1 MPEGSTPRRGRLP
14 GDVRVVIARRHVH
27 LPRML
32 GTGALFSAC
41 YGNVGSSIYYAL
53 GVTAGFA
60 LGLTPLAM
68 ILAGGIFV
76 TTALNYAEG
85 TAAIPYAG
93 GSSSFARRAFNE
105 TSGFLVGWIQ
115 LLNYTA
121 TVSISA
127 YFAIGY
133 LGIFGNYVPFLKV
146 LAQTEWHAGAAVALT
161 AILMVVN
168 VIGIQESSALNLTL
182 ALLDLGT
189 QLVLVVLG
197 IWLLLN
203 ISTVISNI
211 HWGVAPTWG
220 NFLASIS
227 IAMVTYTGIET
238 ISNMS
243 EEAKNPGRTVPR
255 ATLAVIAAVLFVSAF
270 LPTIGMSVFPVHPDG
285 HGGWTT
291 DLATTWKNDPVAGI
305 VTFFR
310 PEALAFWSGVWV
322 GILAFTILVIATNAG
337 LIGISRL
344 SYSLACNDLFPGV
357 FSRLHP
363 RYRTP
368 FVSIIVFGIVA
379 ALLILP
385 AQIYLM
391 AAIYSLAA
399 TFAFATAHLAVM
411 RLRFVEP
418 HLRRPFQMPLNIPFG
433 RSSIPVLSVIGAL
446 AIGAVFTQLFFQNI
460 QNSTFIFMSW
470 LAVGVLTFVVYR
482 RLRRRSLWQRMAMP
496 PPESHQRETRPAVA
510 RVIDPY
516 TARVRVGRRHPHPH
530 PLKETMGPG
539 PVVVA
544 HGPSARQRVV
554 AFASGLQKPQRVFA
568 AVVALACL
576 GVAVLA
582 VLLDLS
588 PLDPFGPGLG
598 WSVGVIAMAVIAG
611 LALVGSH
618 DDQPRL

>member
-1 MPEGSTPRRGRLP
+1 
-14 GDVRVVIARRHVH
+14 
-27 LPRML
+27 ML
-32 GTGALFSAC
+32 GPSALFSAC

-53 GVTAGFA
+53 GVTAGYA

-105 TSGFLVGWIQ
+105 TAGFLVGWIQ

-133 LGIFGNYVPFLKV
+133 LGIFGSYVPALKV
-146 LAQTEWHAGAAVALT
+146 LTQTPWHAGAAVALT
-161 AILMVVN
+161 GVLMIVN
-168 VIGIQESSALNLTL
+168 VIGIQESSVINLLL
-182 ALLDLGT
+182 ALLDLAT
-189 QLVLVVLG
+189 QVVLVILG
-197 IWLLLN
+197 AWLLLN
-203 ISTVISNI
+203 VNTVIHNV

-255 ATLAVIAAVLFVSAF
+255 ATFAVIGAVLFVSAF
-270 LPTIGMSVFPVHPDG
+270 LPTIGVSVFPVHLDG
-285 HGGWTT
+285 HGHWVT
-291 DLATTWKNDPVAGI
+291 DLATRWKDDPVAGI

-310 PEALAFWSGVWV
+310 PEALAFWAGVWV
-322 GILAFTILVIATNAG
+322 AILAFTILVIATNAG

-344 SYSLACNDLFPGV
+344 SYSLASNDLFPRA

-363 RYRTP
+363 RFRTP

-379 ALLILP
+379 ALLIVP
-385 AQIYLM
+385 AQIDLM
-391 AAIYSLAA
+391 ASVYSLAA

-418 HLRRPFQMPLNIPFG
+418 GLRRPFTMPFNVPFG
-433 RSSIPVLSVIGAL
+433 RSSIPVLSVVGAL

-460 QNSTFIFMSW
+460 QSSTFIYVGWLGAGALMFVGYRFHRKKSLW
-470 LAVGVLTFVVYR
+470 QPLVAPPRPRPRARPIPAYERTGAAYDKRVHVGRHRVREAAEPRSPAAVEASTRADRLLRVASSLRNPLRILAFAVWIVVLAVGVL
-482 RLRRRSLWQRMAMP
+482 
-496 PPESHQRETRPAVA
+496 
-510 RVIDPY
+510 
-516 TARVRVGRRHPHPH
+516 
-530 PLKETMGPG
+530 
-539 PVVVA
+539 
-544 HGPSARQRVV
+544 
-554 AFASGLQKPQRVFA
+554 
-568 AVVALACL
+568 
-576 GVAVLA
+576 AVL
-582 VLLDLS
+582 VDLS

-598 WSVGVIAMAVIAG
+598 WSPGVIMIAVLSG
-611 LALVGSH
+611 LLLLMNRR
-618 DDQPRL
+618 D

>member
-1 MPEGSTPRRGRLP
+1 MPDSASRRGRLP
-14 GDVRVVIARRHVH
+14 GDVRVVVPRRRAR

-32 GTGALFSAC
+32 GASSLFAAC

-105 TSGFLVGWIQ
+105 SAGFVVGWVQ

-133 LGIFGNYVPFLKV
+133 LGIFGAYLPLLKLLAVP
-146 LAQTEWHAGAAVALT
+146 QNHALAAVALT
-161 AILMVVN
+161 GLLILVN
-168 VIGIQESSALNLTL
+168 VIGIQESSLLNLIL
-182 ALLDLGT
+182 ALLDLVT
-189 QLVLVVLG
+189 QVALVVLG

-203 ISTVISNI
+203 FETVIRNI
-211 HWGVAPTWG
+211 HPGVAPTWG
-220 NFLASIS
+220 KFLASVS

-243 EEAKNPGRTVPR
+243 EEARNPARSVPR
-255 ATLAVIAAVLFVSAF
+255 ATFAVIAAVLLVSTF
-270 LPTIGMSVFPVHPDG
+270 LPTIGMSVFPVHADG
-285 HGGWTT
+285 HGGFSTE
-291 DLATTWKNDPVAGI
+291 LATRWKDDPVAGI

-310 PEALAFWSGVWV
+310 PEALAFWAGVWV
-322 GILAFTILVIATNAG
+322 AILAFTILVIATNAG

-368 FVSIIVFGIVA
+368 FVSIVVFGVVA
-379 ALLILP
+379 ALLIVP
-385 AQIYLM
+385 GQIDLM
-391 AAIYSLAA
+391 ASVYSLAA
-399 TFAFATAHLAVM
+399 TFAFATAHVAVM

-433 RSSIPVLSVIGAL
+433 RSSIPVLSVVGAL

-460 QNSTFIFMSW
+460 GNSTFIFVGW
-470 LAVGVLTFVVYR
+470 VAVGAITFAVYR
-482 RLRRRSLWQRMAMP
+482 RYRRRSLWQPVAMP
-496 PPESHQRETRPAVA
+496 PVEPRTSAAYLAQKRATDPYAA
-510 RVIDPY
+510 RVH
-516 TARVRVGRRHPHPH
+516 VGRRQH
-530 PLKETMGPG
+530 PLKEAVLTPS
-539 PVVVA
+539 VA
-544 HGPSARQRVV
+544 AAEPATWWEQAL
-554 AFASGLQKPQRVFA
+554 AFGSGLSNPRRALALLSAALCLAVGVA
-568 AVVALACL
+568 AVLI
-576 GVAVLA
+576 
-582 VLLDLS
+582 DLS
-588 PLDPFGPGLG
+588 PLDPTGPRLG
-598 WSVGVIAMAVIAG
+598 WSPGVIVIAVIVV
-611 LALVGSH
+611 LALVGGR
-618 DDQPRL
+618 DQPRL